1 MKTKTF
7 MAVLLTV
14 ILACTSCGSTSSTT
28 TNPLVALATQSAA
41 YTSGQSAGTALR
53 ALYTQYKTNGK
64 IDMSNLSTLTNILT
78 LTNSYQTLKNA
89 EKGSGAYTDFTKGL
103 MVGSSNLVT
112 PSNTEIVM
120 DNLSNVLG
128 KLDTSTITNALQQ
141 GTNAASTAVNNAV
154 NNAVTNAVEKGTT
167 AVANAT
173 TKGSEALANATAKG
187 NAVVE
192 NANSIANSITSI
204 VNLFK

>member
-1 MKTKTF
+1 MKTTTL

-14 ILACTSCGSTSSTT
+14 ALACTSCGSTSSTT
-28 TNPLVALATQSAA
+28 SNPLAGLTSQSAA

-64 IDMSNLSTLTNILT
+64 IDMTNHSTLTNILT

-89 EKGSGAYTDFTKGL
+89 QKGSGAYTDFTKGL
-103 MVGSSNLVT
+103 MLGSSNLVT
-112 PSNTEIVM
+112 PSNTETVM

-141 GTNAASTAVNNAV
+141 GTTAASTAVNNAV
-154 NNAVTNAVEKGTT
+154 NNAVNDAVEKGTT

-192 NANSIANSITSI
+192 
-204 VNLFK
+204 